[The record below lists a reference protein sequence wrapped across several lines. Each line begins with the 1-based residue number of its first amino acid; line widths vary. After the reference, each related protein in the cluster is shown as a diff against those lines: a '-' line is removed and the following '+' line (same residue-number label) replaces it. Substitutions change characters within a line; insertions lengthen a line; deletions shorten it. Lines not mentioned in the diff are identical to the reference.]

1 MRALWRRWRRGW
13 TWCRKV
19 RGMPRRG
26 AFKRKGSE
34 MTYWPIL
41 TVRGTPLLALAVSP
55 FLLAACG
62 GSTASG
68 ARLEPPPPS
77 LVQPCQAAVAL
88 PARDLMQA
96 EVERF
101 WRADRA
107 RLAECRD
114 KHQGLVDWASAVR
127 EAMGG

>member
-1 MRALWRRWRRGW
+1 MRALWRRWRQGWARCPATPPSPRPRGW
-13 TWCRKV
+13 QW
-19 RGMPRRG
+19 
-26 AFKRKGSE
+26 KGSE

-41 TVRGTPLLALAVSP
+41 TVRAMPLLALIGLCFP
-55 FLLAACG
+55 LAACG

-68 ARLEPPPPS
+68 ARLSAPPPS
-77 LVQPCQAAVAL
+77 LVQTCQAAVAL

-107 RLAECRD
+107 RLAACRD
-114 KHQGLVDWASAVR
+114 KHQGLAEWA
-127 EAMGG
+127 GGVVQAGR